1 MLGKLFKH
9 EFKSTYKVM
18 CLIYAIMVI
27 VTLLGMAVFK
37 MCDIANDA
45 TPTSMVILAMVYL
58 VIYIISLFAFMIISY
73 VYLAMH
79 FYKSM
84 YSAQGY
90 LTHTLPVKTLTTFH
104 VKAAVSVIWL
114 LLVNVLT
121 YLSAFGLIYSLLDP
135 MLWRAFLPELLPE
148 IETVFVSMYGLSM
161 GEFAVI
167 MIISNLLSPI
177 LTIMMIALACSIGQ
191 LFNRQKVA
199 ASIVAGIILYFINQ
213 VIGNALTMSTM
224 ISADM
229 SDVTYLADT
238 YGPTIW
244 LSLAVS
250 AGFTLICYIGSNI
263 IIRKHINLE

>member
-1 MLGKLFKH
+1 MLGKLLKH

-18 CLIYAIMVI
+18 LIIFAIMTA
-27 VTLLGMAVFK
+27 VTLLGMVVFRL
-37 MCDIANDA
+37 CDITNDA
-45 TPTSMVILAMVYL
+45 TPTSMVILAMVCL
-58 VIYIISLFAFMIISY
+58 VIYLISLLAFMIISY

-104 VKAAVSVIWL
+104 VKAVVSVVWL
-114 LLVNVLT
+114 LLANVLT
-121 YLSAFGLIYSLLDP
+121 YLSAYGLIYSLLDP
-135 MLWRAFLPELLPE
+135 MLWRAFMPQVLPE
-148 IETVFVSMYGLSM
+148 IETMFVSMYGLSM

-167 MIISNLLSPI
+167 IIISNLLSPI
-177 LTIMMIALACSIGQ
+177 LTVMMISLACSIGQ

-213 VIGNALTMSTM
+213 IIGNTLSMTTLIGTDLESASALADVYGSTIWTSLA
-224 ISADM
+224 ISA
-229 SDVTYLADT
+229 VFA
-238 YGPTIW
+238 
-244 LSLAVS
+244 
-250 AGFTLICYIGSNI
+250 LICYVGSNI